1 MRAKAEWIFSSSAVS
16 SLRPVPLTISPTR
29 RWYGSVRNMTLIS
42 SPGPTESK
50 SAPPASGYPLVTD
63 SSMDMPKG
71 NYQKVLLA
79 DFDIWGAAQLC
90 GLHRDDVQKLVLW
103 KLAAPSS
110 NPHPGRGGPAR
121 ARKFGPAD
129 IQRLRVIAPLY
140 QAGMP
145 PRYIRRVLA
154 LLDEHNISLPRD
166 GVLVVNGDAAMLL
179 TRQMQTFDVLRG
191 FQGAFYLFLDVRP
204 PGAAPER
211 VERKAKVS
219 RVGNLP
225 RLALRPIP
233 TRRAGRP

>member
-1 MRAKAEWIFSSSAVS
+1 
-16 SLRPVPLTISPTR
+16 
-29 RWYGSVRNMTLIS
+29 
-42 SPGPTESK
+42 
-50 SAPPASGYPLVTD
+50 
-63 SSMDMPKG
+63 
-71 NYQKVLLA
+71 
-79 DFDIWGAAQLC
+79 
-90 GLHRDDVQKLVLW
+90 
-103 KLAAPSS
+103 
-110 NPHPGRGGPAR
+110 
-121 ARKFGPAD
+121 
-129 IQRLRVIAPLY
+129 
-140 QAGMP
+140 MP